1 MTALCGGGTSAPK
14 AGSPLVVAIGVAA
27 MLSYISGWGSKA
39 AFLSNFLSFVN
50 IPDLDLA
57 TFCAS
62 DPPAI
67 PTFDL
72 ADAGAIASLPVG
84 SPQMAITA
92 GKVAD
97 LIKHLAWYELCEC
110 TSGTLTALPAP
121 ADPPTGTGS
130 PAPLPSSGPCKTEHM
145 GPNVQPTPNGL
156 ITGPSGQFPVGCT
169 WFRCIN
175 TQVNNGGAGTNYHS
189 DMYLNNQYGQRIN
202 NNALLFRAIRGTTTI
217 DSYTRDPNMEYY
229 FLDQS
234 FFNSVSGNV
243 DTLESTWEFYCGSA
257 APTGVNTGCC
267 PPDDVTLGLLQSI
280 LNMVTLI
287 QRQEVPFAYIP
298 GAAHS
303 GLSGT
308 GEIDVQGLIGAKITA
323 SVPGRAGVDLGNP
336 DVVYDIGWINWGNA
350 DGFIPREKLV
360 TSPQLSFPNAAG
372 SFTKIGYSI
381 PSDVTITILELV
393 REAP

>member
-14 AGSPLVVAIGVAA
+14 AITPGVVQVTAAILLAWLAKRGPN
-27 MLSYISGWGSKA
+27 LS
-39 AFLSNFLSFVN
+39 FLSNILSFLG
-50 IPDLDLA
+50 IPDIDTA

-72 ADAGAIASLPVG
+72 ADVGAIASLPVG

-97 LIKHLAWYELCEC
+97 LMLHLAWYELCEC
-110 TSGTLTALPAP
+110 TSGTPVPEPAP
-121 ADPPTGTGS
+121 SAPPVG
-130 PAPLPSSGPCKTEHM
+130 AAQPLPQPASGPCKTEHM
-145 GPNVQPTPNGL
+145 GPNTQPTPNGL

-189 DMYLNNQYGQRIN
+189 DMYVNNQFGQRIN
-202 NNALLFRAIRGTTTI
+202 NNALIFRGIRGTTTI

-229 FLDQS
+229 FIDQS
-234 FFNSVSGNV
+234 FFNSVSGNI

-257 APTGVNTGCC
+257 APAGVATGCC
-267 PPDDVTLGLLQSI
+267 PPDDVTLGLLQQLI
-280 LNMVTLI
+280 TMVTLM
-287 QRQEVPFAYIP
+287 QRQTVPFAYVP
-298 GAAHS
+298 GATHS

-308 GEIDVQGLIGAKITA
+308 GEIAVQGLIGAKITA
-323 SVPGRAGVDLGNP
+323 SVPGRAGLDLGHP
-336 DVVYDIGWINWGNA
+336 DTVYDIGWINWGGA
-350 DGFIPREKLV
+350 DGYTPREKLV

-372 SFTKIGYSI
+372 QFTKIGYTI
-381 PSDVTITILELV
+381 PSDVTISILELV
-393 REAP
+393 REP